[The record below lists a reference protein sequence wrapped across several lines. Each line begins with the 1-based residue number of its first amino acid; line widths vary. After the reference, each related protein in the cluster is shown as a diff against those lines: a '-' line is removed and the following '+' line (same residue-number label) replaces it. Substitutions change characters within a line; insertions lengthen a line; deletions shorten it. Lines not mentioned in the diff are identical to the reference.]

1 MDNGKNDVVDAFFY
15 QSYSFSLFFR
25 IFAASVTYFLIN
37 AVMTNRLLTL
47 MAVWLTVTV
56 AALAQEEPKLTV
68 KPSGR
73 ILFDAAYIN
82 PQHQEDD
89 LKSGVGIPDM
99 RVGVGFIYGQ
109 WKGKIDMGYAYGK
122 VNMKDVWLQYDFDK
136 QNFIRGGYFI
146 HQYGFQSSTSS
157 SFKETMEEPQSNAV
171 FNNDRM
177 IGLMYE
183 YSAPKVLATASIVVE
198 TDAMKQTTD
207 VTGNEAIGG
216 MTRLLYRPYA
226 ERGKMFQVGISGGIE
241 GARYNSKEE
250 LNHKQFTLSTRWPT
264 RVAKVNSQQAVVT
277 DAKTM
282 YKFSPEVMY
291 SRGRFA
297 VIGQYF
303 LNSITRDNNQETFT
317 GSGAYVTLRG
327 LLKGRDYAP
336 NMGDGGIATPDPGNM
351 ELCLQYNYTALSDA
365 SAGILGGY
373 LNDWAICYNFYPNK
387 YMIWRVRASY
397 TKVTNRSGFAD
408 NEVSILETRLQVK
421 F

>member
-1 MDNGKNDVVDAFFY
+1 M
-15 QSYSFSLFFR
+15 
-25 IFAASVTYFLIN
+25 
-37 AVMTNRLLTL
+37 RLKLTL
-47 MAVWLTVTV
+47 VAWGLAVAVY
-56 AALAQEEPKLTV
+56 AQEEPKLTV

-73 ILFDAAYIN
+73 ILFDAAYVN

-89 LKSGVGIPDM
+89 LKSGVGIPDF
-99 RVGVGFIYGQ
+99 RVGVGFSYGQ

-136 QNFIRGGYFI
+136 KNFIRGGYFI

-177 IGLMYE
+177 IGIMYE
-183 YSAPKVLATASIVVE
+183 HSAEKFLGTASVVVE
-198 TDAMKQTTD
+198 SDAMKATTD
-207 VTGNEAIGG
+207 QTGDQAIGA
-216 MTRLLYRPYA
+216 MTRLLYRPYTQ
-226 ERGKMFQVGISGGIE
+226 RGKMLQVGISGGLE
-241 GARYNSKEE
+241 GARYSSNEDM
-250 LNHKQFTLSTRWPT
+250 NHKQFTLTSRWPM
-264 RVAKVNSQQAVVT
+264 RVAKVNAQQAVVT

-291 SRGRFA
+291 SQGRFA
-297 VIGQYF
+297 VVGQYF
-303 LNSITRDNNQETFT
+303 WNRITRENNLESFT
-317 GSGAYVTLRG
+317 GSGAYVTLRA
-327 LLKGRDYAP
+327 LVKGRNYAP

-351 ELCLQYNYTALSDA
+351 EVCLQYNYTSLSDA
-365 SAGILGGY
+365 SAGVYGGY
-373 LNDWAICYNFYPNK
+373 LNDWALCYNFYPNK

-408 NEVSILETRLQVK
+408 NECSILETRLQVK

>member
-1 MDNGKNDVVDAFFY
+1 
-15 QSYSFSLFFR
+15 
-25 IFAASVTYFLIN
+25 
-37 AVMTNRLLTL
+37 

-99 RVGVGFIYGQ
+99 RVGVGFNYGQ

-351 ELCLQYNYTALSDA
+351 ELCLQYNYTAISDA

>member
-1 MDNGKNDVVDAFFY
+1 MMAMG
-15 QSYSFSLFFR
+15 LMM
-25 IFAASVTYFLIN
+25 AST
-37 AVMTNRLLTL
+37 MQ
-47 MAVWLTVTV
+47 
-56 AALAQEEPKLTV
+56 AQEEPKLV
-68 KPSGR
+68 AKPSGR
-73 ILFDAAYIN
+73 ILFDAAYVN
-82 PQHQEDD
+82 PQHQEDE
-89 LKSGVGIPDM
+89 LKSGVGIPDF
-99 RVGVGFIYGQ
+99 RVGVGFTYGQ
-109 WKGKIDMGYAYGK
+109 WKGKVDMGYAYGK
-122 VNMKDVWLQYDFDK
+122 VNMKDVWLEYDFDK

-157 SFKETMEEPQSNAV
+157 SFKETMEEPQSNAC

-183 YSAPKVLATASIVVE
+183 YNGKKFLGAASVVVE

-207 VTGNEAIGG
+207 VTGNEGVGA

-241 GARYNSKEE
+241 GARYSSKEE
-250 LNHKQFTLSTRWPT
+250 MNHKQFTLSTRWPM

-277 DAKTM
+277 DAKAM

-291 SRGRFA
+291 SYGRFA

-303 LNSITRDNNQETFT
+303 LNSITRDNNLETFT

-327 LLKGRDYAP
+327 LIKGRNYAP

-351 ELCLQYNYTALSDA
+351 ELCLQYNYTSLSDA
-365 SAGILGGY
+365 SAGVFGGY
-373 LNDWAICYNFYPNK
+373 LNDWALCYNYYPNK
-387 YMIWRVRASY
+387 YMIWRVRASW

-408 NEVSILETRLQVK
+408 NEATILETRLQVK

>member
-1 MDNGKNDVVDAFFY
+1 MMNKNRVTMLMVA
-15 QSYSFSLFFR
+15 LVMAAT
-25 IFAASVTYFLIN
+25 IF
-37 AVMTNRLLTL
+37 
-47 MAVWLTVTV
+47 
-56 AALAQEEPKLTV
+56 AQEEPKLTA

-82 PQHQEDD
+82 PQHQEDE

-99 RVGVGFIYGQ
+99 RVGVGFTYGQ

-136 QNFIRGGYFI
+136 ENFVRGGYFI

-183 YSAPKVLATASIVVE
+183 HSENKFLATASVVVE

-207 VTGNEAIGG
+207 QIGNEAIGA

-241 GARYNSKEE
+241 GARYSSKEE
-250 LNHKQFTLSTRWPT
+250 LNHKQFTLATRWPT
-264 RVAKVNSQQAVVT
+264 RVAKVNSQEALVT
-277 DAKTM
+277 DAKTL
-282 YKFSPEVMY
+282 YKFSPEIMY
-291 SRGRFA
+291 SYGRFA
-297 VIGQYF
+297 IIGQYY
-303 LNSITRDNNQETFT
+303 LNNITRDNNLESFV
-317 GSGAYVTLRG
+317 GSGAYVTLRT
-327 LLKGRDYAP
+327 LVKGREYSP
-336 NMGDGGIATPDPGNM
+336 NMNDGGIATPDPGNM
-351 ELCLQYNYTALSDA
+351 ELCLQYNYTSLSDHT
-365 SAGILGGY
+365 AGIYGGY
-373 LNDWAICYNFYPNK
+373 LNDWALCYNFYPNK
-387 YMIWRVRASY
+387 YMIWRVRASW

>member
-1 MDNGKNDVVDAFFY
+1 M
-15 QSYSFSLFFR
+15 
-25 IFAASVTYFLIN
+25 
-37 AVMTNRLLTL
+37 RLKLTL
-47 MAVWLTVTV
+47 IACGLAVAVY
-56 AALAQEEPKLTV
+56 AQEEPKLTV

-73 ILFDAAYIN
+73 ILFDAAYVN

-89 LKSGVGIPDM
+89 LKSGVGIPDF
-99 RVGVGFIYGQ
+99 RVGVGFSYGQ

-136 QNFIRGGYFI
+136 KNFIRGGYFI

-177 IGLMYE
+177 IGIMYE
-183 YSAPKVLATASIVVE
+183 HSAEKFLGTASVVVE
-198 TDAMKQTTD
+198 SDAMKATTD
-207 VTGNEAIGG
+207 QTGDQAIGA

-226 ERGKMFQVGISGGIE
+226 QRGKMLQVGISGGLE
-241 GARYNSKEE
+241 GARYSSNEDM
-250 LNHKQFTLSTRWPT
+250 NHKQFTLTSRWPM
-264 RVAKVNSQQAVVT
+264 RVAKVNAQQAVVT

-291 SRGRFA
+291 SQGRFA
-297 VIGQYF
+297 VVGQYF
-303 LNSITRDNNQETFT
+303 WNRITRENNLESFT
-317 GSGAYVTLRG
+317 GSGAYVTLRA
-327 LLKGRDYAP
+327 LVKGRNYAP

-351 ELCLQYNYTALSDA
+351 EVCLQYNYTSLSDA
-365 SAGILGGY
+365 SAGVYGGY
-373 LNDWAICYNFYPNK
+373 LNDWALCYNFYPNK

-408 NEVSILETRLQVK
+408 NECSILETRLQVK

>member
-1 MDNGKNDVVDAFFY
+1 MTKTILMMAMG
-15 QSYSFSLFFR
+15 LMM
-25 IFAASVTYFLIN
+25 AS
-37 AVMTNRLLTL
+37 AMQ
-47 MAVWLTVTV
+47 
-56 AALAQEEPKLTV
+56 AQEEPKLV
-68 KPSGR
+68 AKPSGR
-73 ILFDAAYIN
+73 ILFDAAYVN
-82 PQHQEDD
+82 PQHQEDE
-89 LKSGVGIPDM
+89 LKSGVGIPDF
-99 RVGVGFIYGQ
+99 RVGVGFTYGQ
-109 WKGKIDMGYAYGK
+109 WKGKVDMGYAYGK
-122 VNMKDVWLQYDFDK
+122 VNMKDVWLEYDFDK

-157 SFKETMEEPQSNAV
+157 SFKETMEEPQSNAC

-183 YSAPKVLATASIVVE
+183 HNGKKFLATASVVVE

-207 VTGNEAIGG
+207 VTGNEGVGA

-241 GARYNSKEE
+241 GARYSSKEE
-250 LNHKQFTLSTRWPT
+250 MNHKQFTLSTRWPM
-264 RVAKVNSQQAVVT
+264 RVAKVNSQQAVV
-277 DAKTM
+277 DGAKAM

-291 SRGRFA
+291 SYGRFA

-303 LNSITRDNNQETFT
+303 MNSITREDNLKTFT

-327 LLKGRDYAP
+327 LVKGRNYAP

-351 ELCLQYNYTALSDA
+351 ELCLQYNYTSLSDA
-365 SAGILGGY
+365 SAGVYGGY
-373 LNDWAICYNFYPNK
+373 LNDWALCYNFYPNK

-408 NEVSILETRLQVK
+408 NEATILETRLQVK

>member
-1 MDNGKNDVVDAFFY
+1 MRK
-15 QSYSFSLFFR
+15 
-25 IFAASVTYFLIN
+25 
-37 AVMTNRLLTL
+37 LLTL
-47 MAVWLTVTV
+47 LAFGLAV
-56 AALAQEEPKLTV
+56 AANAQEEPKFTA

-73 ILFDAAYIN
+73 ILFDAAYVN

-89 LKSGVGIPDM
+89 LKSGVGIPDF
-99 RVGVGFIYGQ
+99 RVGVGFSYGQ

-136 QNFIRGGYFI
+136 KNFIRGGYFI

-177 IGLMYE
+177 IGVMYE
-183 YSAPKVLATASIVVE
+183 HSSEKFLGTASVVVE
-198 TDAMKQTTD
+198 SDAMKATTD
-207 VTGNEAIGG
+207 QTGDQAIGA

-226 ERGKMFQVGISGGIE
+226 QRGKMFQVGISGGIE
-241 GARYNSKEE
+241 GARYSSNEDM
-250 LNHKQFTLSTRWPT
+250 NHKQFTLTSRWPM
-264 RVAKVNSQQAVVT
+264 RVAKVNAQQAVVT

-291 SRGRFA
+291 SYGRFA

-303 LNSITRDNNQETFT
+303 WNQITRDNHLDSFT
-317 GSGAYVTLRG
+317 GSGAYVTLRA
-327 LLKGRDYAP
+327 LVKGRTYAP

-351 ELCLQYNYTALSDA
+351 ELCLQYNYTSLSDA
-365 SAGILGGY
+365 TAGIYGGY
-373 LNDWAICYNFYPNK
+373 LNDWALCYNFYPNK
-387 YMIWRVRASY
+387 YMIWRVRASW

-408 NEVSILETRLQVK
+408 NECSILETRLQVK

>member
-1 MDNGKNDVVDAFFY
+1 MMNKMRMTMLMVA
-15 QSYSFSLFFR
+15 LAMATT
-25 IFAASVTYFLIN
+25 IF
-37 AVMTNRLLTL
+37 
-47 MAVWLTVTV
+47 
-56 AALAQEEPKLTV
+56 AQEEPKLTA

-82 PQHQEDD
+82 PQHQEDE

-99 RVGVGFIYGQ
+99 RVGVGFTYGQ

-136 QNFIRGGYFI
+136 ENFVRGGYFI

-183 YSAPKVLATASIVVE
+183 HSDKNFLATASVVVE

-207 VTGNEAIGG
+207 QIGNEAIGA

-241 GARYNSKEE
+241 GARYSSKEE
-250 LNHKQFTLSTRWPT
+250 LSHKQFTLSTRWPT
-264 RVAKVNSQQAVVT
+264 RVAKVNSQEALVT
-277 DAKTM
+277 DAKTL
-282 YKFSPEVMY
+282 YKFSPEIMY
-291 SRGRFA
+291 SYGRFA
-297 VIGQYF
+297 IIGQYY
-303 LNSITRDNNQETFT
+303 LNNITRDNNLESFT
-317 GSGAYVTLRG
+317 GSGAYVTLRT
-327 LLKGRDYAP
+327 LVKGREYSP
-336 NMGDGGIATPDPGNM
+336 NMNDGGIATPDPGNM
-351 ELCLQYNYTALSDA
+351 EVCLQYNYTSLSDHT
-365 SAGILGGY
+365 AGIYGGY
-373 LNDWAICYNFYPNK
+373 LNDWALCYNFYPNK
-387 YMIWRVRASY
+387 YMIWRVRASW

>member
-1 MDNGKNDVVDAFFY
+1 MTMGLA
-15 QSYSFSLFFR
+15 
-25 IFAASVTYFLIN
+25 IAAAY
-37 AVMTNRLLTL
+37 
-47 MAVWLTVTV
+47 
-56 AALAQEEPKLTV
+56 AQEEPKLTA

-82 PQHQEDD
+82 PQHQEDE
-89 LKSGVGIPDM
+89 LNSGVGIPDM
-99 RVGVGFIYGQ
+99 RVGVGFSYDK

-122 VNMKDVWLQYDFDK
+122 VNMKDVWLEYDFDK
-136 QNFIRGGYFI
+136 QNFVRGGYFI

-183 YSAPKVLATASIVVE
+183 HSAKKYLATASVVVE

-207 VTGNEAIGG
+207 ATGHEALGA
-216 MTRLLYRPYA
+216 MTRLLYRPFA
-226 ERGKMFQVGISGGIE
+226 ERGKMLQVGISGGIE
-241 GARYNSKEE
+241 GARYNSNDA
-250 LNHKQFTLSTRWPT
+250 LNHKQFTLNTRWPT
-264 RVAKVNSQQAVVT
+264 RVAKINSQSAVVT

-282 YKFSPEVMY
+282 YKFSPEAMY
-291 SRGRFA
+291 SYGRFA
-297 VIGQYF
+297 VVGQYF
-303 LNSITRDNNQETFT
+303 LNSITRDNQQETFT

-327 LLKGRDYAP
+327 LIKGRNYSP

-351 ELCLQYNYTALSDA
+351 ELCLQYNYTSLSDA
-365 SAGILGGY
+365 TAGIYGGY
-373 LNDWAICYNFYPNK
+373 LNDWALCYNFYPNK

-397 TKVTNRSGFAD
+397 TKVTNREGFAN

>member
-1 MDNGKNDVVDAFFY
+1 MG
-15 QSYSFSLFFR
+15 
-25 IFAASVTYFLIN
+25 LIITT
-37 AVMTNRLLTL
+37 AVK
-47 MAVWLTVTV
+47 
-56 AALAQEEPKLTV
+56 AQEEPKFTA

-73 ILFDAAYIN
+73 ILFDAAYVD
-82 PQHQEDD
+82 PQHQEDK
-89 LKSGVGIPDM
+89 LKSGVGIPDF
-99 RVGVGFIYGQ
+99 RVGVGFSYGQ
-109 WKGKIDMGYAYGK
+109 WKGKVDMGYAYGK

-183 YSAPKVLATASIVVE
+183 YNGNRFLGTASVVVE
-198 TDAMKQTTD
+198 TDAMKATTD
-207 VTGNEAIGG
+207 QTGDQAIGA

-226 ERGKMFQVGISGGIE
+226 QRGKMFQVGISGGIE
-241 GARYNSKEE
+241 GARYSSNEE
-250 LNHKQFTLSTRWPT
+250 QNHKQFTLTTRWPM

-291 SRGRFA
+291 SQGRFA

-303 LNSITRDNNQETFT
+303 WNQTTRDNNLHSFT
-317 GSGAYVTLRG
+317 GSGTYVTLRA
-327 LLKGRDYAP
+327 LVKGRNYAP

-351 ELCLQYNYTALSDA
+351 DICLQYNYTSLSDA
-365 SAGILGGY
+365 KAGIHGGY
-373 LNDWAICYNFYPNK
+373 LNDWAICYNYYINK

-397 TKVTNRSGFAD
+397 TKVTNRSGFED
-408 NEVSILETRLQVK
+408 NECKILETRLQVK

>member
-1 MDNGKNDVVDAFFY
+1 M
-15 QSYSFSLFFR
+15 
-25 IFAASVTYFLIN
+25 
-37 AVMTNRLLTL
+37 RLKLTL
-47 MAVWLTVTV
+47 IACGLAVAVC
-56 AALAQEEPKLTV
+56 AQEEPKLTV

-73 ILFDAAYIN
+73 ILFDAAYVN

-89 LKSGVGIPDM
+89 LKSGVGIPDF
-99 RVGVGFIYGQ
+99 RVGVGFSYGQ
-109 WKGKIDMGYAYGK
+109 WKGKVDMGYAYGK

-136 QNFIRGGYFI
+136 KNFIRGGYFI

-177 IGLMYE
+177 IGIMYE
-183 YSAPKVLATASIVVE
+183 HSAEKFLGTASVVVE
-198 TDAMKQTTD
+198 SDAMKATTD
-207 VTGNEAIGG
+207 QTGDQAIGA

-226 ERGKMFQVGISGGIE
+226 QRGKMLQVGISGGLE
-241 GARYNSKEE
+241 GARYSSNEAM
-250 LNHKQFTLSTRWPT
+250 NHKQFTLTSRWPM
-264 RVAKVNSQQAVVT
+264 RVAKVNAQQAVVT

-291 SRGRFA
+291 SQGRFA

-303 LNSITRDNNQETFT
+303 WNRITRENNLESFT
-317 GSGAYVTLRG
+317 GSGAYVTLRA
-327 LLKGRDYAP
+327 LVKGRNYAP

-351 ELCLQYNYTALSDA
+351 EVCLQYNYTSLSDA
-365 SAGILGGY
+365 SAGVYGGY
-373 LNDWAICYNFYPNK
+373 LNDWALCYNFYPNK

-408 NEVSILETRLQVK
+408 NECSILETRLQVK

>member
-1 MDNGKNDVVDAFFY
+1 MK
-15 QSYSFSLFFR
+15 
-25 IFAASVTYFLIN
+25 I
-37 AVMTNRLLTL
+37 LLTL
-47 MAVWLTVTV
+47 LTVGLAMVATV
-56 AALAQEEPKLTV
+56 SAQEEPKLTV

-73 ILFDAAYIN
+73 ILFDAAYVN
-82 PQHQEDD
+82 PQHQEDE
-89 LKSGVGIPDM
+89 LKSGVGVPDF
-99 RVGVGFIYGQ
+99 RVGVGFNYGQ

-136 QNFIRGGYFI
+136 KNFIRGGYFI

-183 YSAPKVLATASIVVE
+183 YSGDKMLATASVVVE
-198 TDAMKQTTD
+198 TDAMKQTTN
-207 VTGNEAIGG
+207 VTGNEGLGAL
-216 MTRLLYRPYA
+216 TRLLYRPFA
-226 ERGKMFQVGISGGIE
+226 QRGKMLQVGVSGGIE
-241 GARYNSKEE
+241 GARYSSDEE

-277 DAKTM
+277 DAKAM

-291 SRGRFA
+291 SSGRFA

-303 LNSITRDNNQETFT
+303 WNRITRDNNLNNFT

-327 LLKGRDYAP
+327 LIKGKNYAP

-351 ELCLQYNYTALSDA
+351 ELCLQYNYTSLSDA
-365 SAGILGGY
+365 SAGIYGGY
-373 LNDWAICYNFYPNK
+373 LNDWALCYNYYPNK
-387 YMIWRVRASY
+387 YMIWRIRASY
-397 TKVTNRSGFAD
+397 TKVTNRSGFED
-408 NEVSILETRLQVK
+408 NHATILETRFQVK

>member
-1 MDNGKNDVVDAFFY
+1 MRLKLTFIAW
-15 QSYSFSLFFR
+15 SL
-25 IFAASVTYFLIN
+25 
-37 AVMTNRLLTL
+37 AV
-47 MAVWLTVTV
+47 AVC
-56 AALAQEEPKLTV
+56 AQEEPKLTV

-73 ILFDAAYIN
+73 ILFDAAYVN

-89 LKSGVGIPDM
+89 LKSGVGIPDF
-99 RVGVGFIYGQ
+99 RVGVGFSYGQ

-136 QNFIRGGYFI
+136 KNFIRGGYFI

-177 IGLMYE
+177 IGIMYE
-183 YSAPKVLATASIVVE
+183 HSAEKFLGTASVVVE
-198 TDAMKQTTD
+198 SDAMKATTD
-207 VTGNEAIGG
+207 QTGDQAIGA

-226 ERGKMFQVGISGGIE
+226 QRGKMLQVGISGGLE
-241 GARYNSKEE
+241 GARYSSNKDM
-250 LNHKQFTLSTRWPT
+250 NHKQFTLTSRWPM
-264 RVAKVNSQQAVVT
+264 RVAKVNAQQAVVT

-291 SRGRFA
+291 SQGRFA
-297 VIGQYF
+297 VVGQYF
-303 LNSITRDNNQETFT
+303 WNQITRENNLESFT
-317 GSGAYVTLRG
+317 GSGAYVTLRA
-327 LLKGRDYAP
+327 LVKGRNYAP

-351 ELCLQYNYTALSDA
+351 EVCLQYNYTSRSDA
-365 SAGILGGY
+365 SAGVYGGY
-373 LNDWAICYNFYPNK
+373 LNDWALCYNFYPNK

-408 NEVSILETRLQVK
+408 NECSILETRLQVK

>member
-1 MDNGKNDVVDAFFY
+1 MRLKLTFIAW
-15 QSYSFSLFFR
+15 SL
-25 IFAASVTYFLIN
+25 
-37 AVMTNRLLTL
+37 AV
-47 MAVWLTVTV
+47 AVC
-56 AALAQEEPKLTV
+56 AQEEPKLTV

-73 ILFDAAYIN
+73 ILFDAAYVN

-89 LKSGVGIPDM
+89 LKSGVGIPDF
-99 RVGVGFIYGQ
+99 RVGVGFSYGQ
-109 WKGKIDMGYAYGK
+109 WKGKVDMGYAYGK

-136 QNFIRGGYFI
+136 KNFIRGGYFI

-177 IGLMYE
+177 IGIMYE
-183 YSAPKVLATASIVVE
+183 HSAEKFLGTASVVVE
-198 TDAMKQTTD
+198 SDAMKATTD
-207 VTGNEAIGG
+207 QTGDQAIGA

-226 ERGKMFQVGISGGIE
+226 QRGKMLQVGISGGLE
-241 GARYNSKEE
+241 GARYSSNEDM
-250 LNHKQFTLSTRWPT
+250 NHKQFTLTSRWPM
-264 RVAKVNSQQAVVT
+264 RVAKVNAQQAVVT

-291 SRGRFA
+291 SQGRFA

-303 LNSITRDNNQETFT
+303 WNRITRENNLESFT
-317 GSGAYVTLRG
+317 GSGAYVTLRA
-327 LLKGRDYAP
+327 LVKGRNYAP

-351 ELCLQYNYTALSDA
+351 EVCLQYNYTSLSDA
-365 SAGILGGY
+365 SAGVYGGY
-373 LNDWAICYNFYPNK
+373 LNDWALCYNFYPNK

-408 NEVSILETRLQVK
+408 NECSILETRLQVK

>member
-1 MDNGKNDVVDAFFY
+1 MTMGLA
-15 QSYSFSLFFR
+15 
-25 IFAASVTYFLIN
+25 IAAAY
-37 AVMTNRLLTL
+37 
-47 MAVWLTVTV
+47 
-56 AALAQEEPKLTV
+56 AQEEPKLTA

-82 PQHQEDD
+82 PQHQEDE
-89 LKSGVGIPDM
+89 LNSGVGIPDM
-99 RVGVGFIYGQ
+99 RVGVGFSYDK

-122 VNMKDVWLQYDFDK
+122 VNMKDVWLEYDFDK
-136 QNFIRGGYFI
+136 QNFVRGGYFI

-183 YSAPKVLATASIVVE
+183 HSAKIFLATASVVVE

-207 VTGNEAIGG
+207 ATGHEALGA
-216 MTRLLYRPYA
+216 MTRLLYRPFA
-226 ERGKMFQVGISGGIE
+226 ERGKMLQVGISGGIE
-241 GARYNSKEE
+241 GARYNSNDA
-250 LNHKQFTLSTRWPT
+250 LNHKQFTLNTRWPT
-264 RVAKVNSQQAVVT
+264 RVAKINSQSAVVT

-282 YKFSPEVMY
+282 YKFSPEAMY
-291 SRGRFA
+291 SYGRFA
-297 VIGQYF
+297 IVGQYF
-303 LNSITRDNNQETFT
+303 LNSITRDNQQETFT

-327 LLKGRDYAP
+327 LIKGRNYSP

-351 ELCLQYNYTALSDA
+351 ELCLQYNYTSLSDA
-365 SAGILGGY
+365 TAGIYGGY
-373 LNDWAICYNFYPNK
+373 LNDWALCYNFYPNK

-397 TKVTNRSGFAD
+397 TKVTNRDGFAN

>member
-1 MDNGKNDVVDAFFY
+1 MTMGLA
-15 QSYSFSLFFR
+15 
-25 IFAASVTYFLIN
+25 IAAAY
-37 AVMTNRLLTL
+37 
-47 MAVWLTVTV
+47 
-56 AALAQEEPKLTV
+56 AQEEPKLTA

-82 PQHQEDD
+82 PQHQEDE
-89 LKSGVGIPDM
+89 LNSGVGIPDM
-99 RVGVGFIYGQ
+99 RVGVGFSYDK

-122 VNMKDVWLQYDFDK
+122 VNMKDVWLEYDFDK
-136 QNFIRGGYFI
+136 QNFVRGGYFI

-183 YSAPKVLATASIVVE
+183 HSAKKFLATASVVVE

-207 VTGNEAIGG
+207 ATGNEALGA
-216 MTRLLYRPYA
+216 MTRLLYRPFA
-226 ERGKMFQVGISGGIE
+226 ERGKMLQVGISGGIE
-241 GARYNSKEE
+241 GARYNSNDA
-250 LNHKQFTLSTRWPT
+250 LNHKQFTLNTRWPT
-264 RVAKVNSQQAVVT
+264 RVAKINSQSAVVT

-282 YKFSPEVMY
+282 YKVSPEAMY
-291 SRGRFA
+291 SYGRFA
-297 VIGQYF
+297 VVGQYF
-303 LNSITRDNNQETFT
+303 LNSITRDNQQETFT

-327 LLKGRDYAP
+327 LIKGRNYSP

-351 ELCLQYNYTALSDA
+351 ELCLQYNYTSLSDA
-365 SAGILGGY
+365 TAGIYGGY
-373 LNDWAICYNFYPNK
+373 LNDWALCYNFYPNK

-397 TKVTNRSGFAD
+397 TKVTNRDGFAN

>member
-1 MDNGKNDVVDAFFY
+1 MAMG
-15 QSYSFSLFFR
+15 LMM
-25 IFAASVTYFLIN
+25 AS
-37 AVMTNRLLTL
+37 AMQ
-47 MAVWLTVTV
+47 
-56 AALAQEEPKLTV
+56 AQEEPKLV
-68 KPSGR
+68 AKPSGR
-73 ILFDAAYIN
+73 ILFDAAYVN
-82 PQHQEDD
+82 PQHQEDE
-89 LKSGVGIPDM
+89 LKSGVGIPDF
-99 RVGVGFIYGQ
+99 RVGVGFTYGQ
-109 WKGKIDMGYAYGK
+109 WKGKVDMGYAYGK
-122 VNMKDVWLQYDFDK
+122 VNMKDVWLEYDFDK

-157 SFKETMEEPQSNAV
+157 SFKETMEEPQSNAC

-183 YSAPKVLATASIVVE
+183 HNGKKFLATASVVVE

-207 VTGNEAIGG
+207 VTGNEGVGA

-241 GARYNSKEE
+241 GARYSSKEE
-250 LNHKQFTLSTRWPT
+250 MNHKQFTLSTRWPM
-264 RVAKVNSQQAVVT
+264 RVAKVNSQQAVV
-277 DAKTM
+277 DGAKAM

-291 SRGRFA
+291 SYGRFA

-303 LNSITRDNNQETFT
+303 LNSITREDNLKTFT

-327 LLKGRDYAP
+327 LIKGRNYAP

-351 ELCLQYNYTALSDA
+351 ELCLQYNYTSLSDA
-365 SAGILGGY
+365 SAGVYGGY
-373 LNDWAICYNFYPNK
+373 LNDWALCYNFYPNK

-408 NEVSILETRLQVK
+408 NEATILETRLQVK